1 MNVTDDAFGPRLE
14 DAFDFTLLFEQSI
27 FLILPSALL
36 LVLVSAR
43 ALWLYGGE
51 IRARAGRL
59 LWAKMGSVT
68 VICGA
73 NLVSLIL
80 WALPSTAKTRTALP
94 AAILSFLATIAL
106 GLLVY
111 GEHTRSIGP
120 SKILSAYLVFSALLD
135 IAQARSLITR
145 GTYSAIGSLC
155 VASIVAKAVL
165 ICLEEVPKR
174 ALFTEKHRNAALES
188 TSGNINRT
196 VFWWLQ
202 GLFRKGFSSL
212 LFLHDLSPVHEKLAT
227 RALLPAL
234 EHHWQRGDQ
243 KGKHALATATISA
256 FKVTCITAA
265 LPRLCLTGF
274 RFAQPF
280 FIERVINFIAEP
292 VNKDTQGIA
301 RGLIGAAVLIYLGI
315 AVTRCYYQHL
325 NFQLVTII
333 RGGLVAMIF
342 DKTMRLD
349 HSMAKDSEA
358 ITLMSADIEG
368 IEPGVE
374 LIHEIWAS
382 VVELGIGLYLLQ
394 RQIGAACFFV
404 VIPAIVAS
412 ILTSRLIRAMGPA
425 RMLWSK
431 GIQKRVAEASRMLSQ
446 IKSLKITGLA
456 SYTADAIQN
465 LRVKE
470 LVLSRKFRLA
480 LIRILTT
487 SQLSDQ
493 MTPVVVVAGAIFW
506 TRRGTD
512 VELTVAEVFAVLA
525 VVTLVSAPISQL
537 ISCLPNV
544 MASVACFD
552 RIQEYLALS
561 EIQDPRLRSLQTHA
575 QGSNPPT
582 KDKPSTNAVV
592 IERGYFKVAGRA
604 QYILDNINIYLP
616 TSTYTAVIGPVGSGK
631 STLLRIIL
639 GEQSLTQGSI
649 QVNQGLVAYC
659 DQTPWLRNVSIR
671 ENILGQTDYDESW
684 YETVVQACSL
694 PRDLAMLPN
703 RDMTLV
709 GSGGIALSGGQ
720 KHRVALARAI
730 YSRKPILLLDDVF
743 SALDNL
749 TSRTV
754 FNNLLGV
761 NGLLRKSDIT
771 VILAAHSGT
780 LKPTAVERKVVIL
793 DKDGRTAHQNEP
805 SALSLP
811 EDEVKHLTW
820 EPEPEDED
828 KQVLNEPDT
837 LPATEVAPDNREKH
851 DLERQT
857 GDFGLYKFY
866 FSSVNP
872 LLAISWLVL
881 AIVYIGFGRAPQLWL
896 RFWSENGMNENPGP
910 YFGAYFA
917 FAISCVIASA
927 MSVSFFMLKIV
938 PESAQTLHEMFLQT
952 VVKAPLWFFS
962 TTDSGIT
969 LNRFSQDMTLFD
981 NRLPVAMY
989 HTIYGMHF
997 VLLSTALIAVGA
1009 QYFAAIIPVC
1019 AVALYLLAKF
1029 YLRTSR
1035 QIRHLDLEAKS
1046 PLYTLFTDTIDG
1058 LVTIRAFGWK
1068 SAFLENGLNLLD
1080 SSQKPYY
1087 LLFCIQRWLNIMLD
1101 FFVAIVAVVL
1111 VAFAVNFQGTTTQG
1125 ALGVALIN
1133 IISFNTE
1140 LTELVNNWTDLET
1153 SLGAIA
1159 RLRYFLRETPSEDA
1173 KGGLATPLPGEWPT
1187 TGAIQFEDVSAAYK
1201 EGTDLVLRNITLQ
1214 IQPGQRVGICGRTG
1228 CGKTSLILSLLGLLD
1243 LKSGS
1248 IKVDGLDL
1256 STANRQLTRTKI
1268 STLPQDP
1275 VALPGTVRQNLV
1287 SGTNSISDESL
1298 VSTLK
1303 KLNIW
1308 NLVEEAGGLEKE
1320 FSELTLSRGQQQLFC
1335 LARALLHKSKVL
1347 LLDEP
1352 TSNIDHKTASDIQAL
1367 IEEEFQGCTTLAVVH
1382 KLEMVVDWDVVIV
1395 IDAGEV
1401 VEVDTKVPQARRT

>member
-1 MNVTDDAFGPRLE
+1 MNVTDDAFEPRLE

-27 FLILPSALL
+27 FLILPSVLL

-120 SKILSAYLVFSALLD
+120 SKILSAYLVFSALFD

-155 VASIVAKAVL
+155 LASIVAKAVL

-196 VFWWLQ
+196 IFWWLQ

-212 LFLHDLSPVHEKLAT
+212 LFLHDLFPVHEKLAT

-243 KGKHALATATISA
+243 KAKHALTIATISA

-301 RGLIGAAVLIYLGI
+301 GGLIGAAVLIYLSI
-315 AVTRCYYQHL
+315 A
-325 NFQLVTII
+325 LVTMI

-349 HSMAKDSEA
+349 YSMAKDSEA

-394 RQIGAACFFV
+394 RQIGTACFFV

-431 GIQKRVAEASRMLSQ
+431 EIQKRVAEASRMLSQ
-446 IKSLKITGLA
+446 IKSLKVTGLA

-493 MTPVVVVAGAIFW
+493 MAPVVVVAGAIFW
-506 TRRGTD
+506 TRRGMD

-544 MASVACFD
+544 MASVACFV
-552 RIQEYLALS
+552 RIQGYLVLS
-561 EIQDPRLRSLQTHA
+561 EIQDPRLQSSQTHP

-582 KDKPSTNAVV
+582 KGKTSTNAVV

-604 QYILDNINIYLP
+604 QLILDNINICLP

-671 ENILGQTDYDESW
+671 ENILGQTDYDEPW

-694 PRDLAMLPN
+694 PRDLARFPN
-703 RDMTLV
+703 RDMTLD

-780 LKPTAVERKVVIL
+780 LKPTAVGRKSVVIL
-793 DKDGRTAHQNEP
+793 DKDGRIAHQNEP

-820 EPEPEDED
+820 QPELEDGD
-828 KQVLNEPDT
+828 KQVWNEPDT

-851 DLERQT
+851 DLERQI

-910 YFGAYFA
+910 YFGAYFG

-938 PESAQTLHEMFLQT
+938 PEPAQTLHEMFLQT

-969 LNRFSQDMTLFD
+969 LN
-981 NRLPVAMY
+981 
-989 HTIYGMHF
+989 
-997 VLLSTALIAVGA
+997 STALIAVGA

-1159 RLRYFLRETPSEDA
+1159 RLRSFLRETPSEDT
-1173 KGGLATPLPGEWPT
+1173 KSGLATPLPEEWPS

-1256 STANRQLTRTKI
+1256 STANRQLTRTKV

-1287 SGTNSISDESL
+1287 SGINSISDESL

-1352 TSNIDHKTASDIQAL
+1352 TSNIDHKTASDIQSL
-1367 IEEEFQGCTTLAVVH
+1367 IEEEFKGCTTLAVH
-1382 KLEMVVDWDVVIV
+1382 KLEMVVDWEVVIV
-1395 IDAGEV
+1395 MDAGEV
-1401 VEVDTKVPQARRT
+1401 VEVGKPKELIEKSGSLFASLWDNRHQGSSS

>member
-27 FLILPSALL
+27 LLILPSALL

-68 VICGA
+68 VICGT

-111 GEHTRSIGP
+111 GGHTRSIGP
-120 SKILSAYLVFSALLD
+120 SKILSAYLVFSALFD
-135 IAQARSLITR
+135 IAQARSLIER

-165 ICLEEVPKR
+165 IYLEEVPKR
-174 ALFTEKHRNAALES
+174 ELFTEKHRNAALES

-196 VFWWLQ
+196 IFWWLQ

-243 KGKHALATATISA
+243 KGKHALTIATISA
-256 FKVTCITAA
+256 FRITCITAA

-301 RGLIGAAVLIYLGI
+301 GGLIGAAVLIYLGI

-325 NFQLVTII
+325 NFQLVTMI

-394 RQIGAACFFV
+394 RQIGPACFFV

-412 ILTSRLIRAMGPA
+412 LLTSRLIRAMGPA

-552 RIQEYLALS
+552 RIQEYLVLS
-561 EIQDPRLRSLQTHA
+561 EIQDPRLRSSQTRPH
-575 QGSNPPT
+575 GSNPPT
-582 KDKPSTNAVV
+582 KDKTSTNAVV

-604 QYILDNINIYLP
+604 QHILDSINICLP
-616 TSTYTAVIGPVGSGK
+616 TSTFTAVIGPVGSGK

-671 ENILGQTDYDESW
+671 ENILGQTDYDEPW

-694 PRDLAMLPN
+694 PRDLARFPN

-761 NGLLRKSDIT
+761 NGLLRNSDIT
-771 VILAAHSGT
+771 VILAAHSVHDFSS
-780 LKPTAVERKVVIL
+780 ADKVIIL
-793 DKDGRTAHQNEP
+793 DKDGRIAHQNEP

-820 EPEPEDED
+820 EPELEDED
-828 KQVLNEPDT
+828 KQALNEPDI
-837 LPATEVAPDNREKH
+837 LLAIESLPDNREKR
-851 DLERQT
+851 DLERQI

-866 FSSVNP
+866 FTSVNP

-910 YFGAYFA
+910 YFGAYLA

-952 VVKAPLWFFS
+952 V
-962 TTDSGIT
+962 I
-969 LNRFSQDMTLFD
+969 N
-981 NRLPVAMY
+981 
-989 HTIYGMHF
+989 
-997 VLLSTALIAVGA
+997 TALIAVGA

-1068 SAFLENGLNLLD
+1068 SAFLENGINLLD

-1087 LLFCIQRWLNIMLD
+1087 LMFCIQRWLNVMLD

-1159 RLRYFLRETPSEDA
+1159 RLRSFLRETPSEDA
-1173 KGGLATPLPGEWPT
+1173 KSGLATPLPEEWPT

-1201 EGTDLVLRNITLQ
+1201 EGTDPVLRNITLQ

-1256 STANRQLTRTKI
+1256 STANCQLARTKF

-1352 TSNIDHKTASDIQAL
+1352 TSNIDHKTASGIQAL
-1367 IEEEFQGCTTLAVVH
+1367 IEEEFKGCTTLAVVH

-1395 IDAGEV
+1395 MDAGEV
-1401 VEVDTKVPQARRT
+1401 VEVGKPKELIERSGSLFASLWDNRHQGSSS